1 MYLSRIAIENFRNFS
16 DFDVALD
23 GNVVIVGENRV
34 GKSNLLYALRLI
46 FDPTL
51 PDSARQLRM
60 ADFWDGVGQPDAHD
74 VISAF
79 VEIKDFEGDLDVLAV
94 LTDYR
99 LDDDPETV
107 RLTYEFRPKAEL
119 DGDPTTDDDFEF
131 VCYGG
136 NSGAKSFG
144 YDLRRRIA
152 LDLLPALRD
161 AEGDLATWRRS
172 PLRPLVE
179 KAFATVAD
187 DQLEAVA
194 KAIEAATKKLSGF
207 NEVKAL
213 ESAIGKLLTSIA
225 GKSQDTKPR
234 LGFVPVDPNR
244 LYRAVQLLI
253 DEGKRNIHEASLGS
267 ANLIFL
273 TLKALELKGVM
284 EGGQRDHTF
293 LAIEE
298 PEAHLHPHLQR
309 SVYRHFFENMFGD
322 QGGANDLSVCLTTH
336 SPQIASVAPF
346 RSIVLLRDKG
356 DDGTVGYSTAS
367 IDLSDAEVDDLE
379 RYLDV
384 TRAEMLFA
392 RGVLLVE
399 GDAERFLV
407 PAFAKS
413 KGVPLDEY
421 GITVC
426 SVAGTNFTPYVKL
439 LAGLNIPYAVITDW
453 DPGDDD
459 DRTPLGWNRSR
470 SLVEAGELIR
480 TGKDQAALLKKLDAF
495 GSDETAEGFCN
506 TCETYGVFSNF
517 DTLEVDLF
525 EGDFQK
531 AVLDTLREAKFGKKR
546 AALIEAWAKKPDDFD
561 KKQFLAMVDDIGK
574 GRFAQRLV
582 TRLGKTGPPKYIASA
597 IDFVV
602 SRV

>member
-1 MYLSRIAIENFRNFS
+1 MYLSRIAIRNFRNFS
-16 DFDVALD
+16 DFDVTLN
-23 GNVVIVGENRV
+23 GNVVIVGENRI
-34 GKSNLLYALRLI
+34 GKTNLLYTLRLL

-51 PDSARQLRM
+51 PDSARQLRI
-60 ADFWDGVGQPDAHD
+60 ADFWDGLGQPDAD
-74 VISAF
+74 DEISVC
-79 VEIKDFEGDLDVLAV
+79 VEIKDFEADLDILAV

-99 LDDDPETV
+99 LDDDPATV
-107 RLTYEFRPKAEL
+107 RLTYAFRPKAEL
-119 DGDPTTDDDFEF
+119 EGDPGTDDDYEF

-136 NSGAKSFG
+136 STEAKQFG
-144 YDLRRRIA
+144 HNVRRRLS

-172 PLRPLVE
+172 PLRPLIE
-179 KAFATVAD
+179 NAFASVDETKL
-187 DQLEAVA
+187 QAVA
-194 KAIEAATKKLSGF
+194 TAVEEATTKLSRF
-207 NEVKAL
+207 AEVRRL
-213 ESAIGKLLTSIA
+213 EHAIGNLLTSIA
-225 GKSQDTKPR
+225 GQSQDAKPR
-234 LGFVPVDPNR
+234 LGFVPIDPNR

-273 TLKALELKGVM
+273 TLKALELKNVM
-284 EGGQRDHTF
+284 EEGRRDHTF

-309 SVYRHFFENMFGD
+309 SVYRHFFENIFGD
-322 QGGANDLSVCLTTH
+322 QGNANDLSVCLTTH
-336 SPQIASVAPF
+336 SPQIVSVAPF
-346 RSIVLLRDKG
+346 RSIVLLRDEG

-367 IDLSDAEVDDLE
+367 ISFSQAEVDDLA

-392 RGVLLVE
+392 RGVILVE

-407 PAFAKS
+407 PAFAETM
-413 KGVPLDEY
+413 GHPLDED

-426 SVAGTNFTPYVKL
+426 SVAGTNFKPYVKL

-459 DRTPLGWNRSR
+459 ESDPLGWKRTR
-470 SLVEAGELIR
+470 ALVEAGEVIR
-480 TGKDQAALLKKLDAF
+480 TGEDQKALLKELDAF
-495 GSDETAEGFCN
+495 EDVNEFCDA
-506 TCETYGVFSNF
+506 CEPYGIFSNI

-525 EGDFQK
+525 EGNFQA
-531 AVLDTLREAKFGKKR
+531 AVLETLREGKFGAKR
-546 AALIEAWAKKPDDFD
+546 KALIEDWAKKPKNLD
-561 KKQFLAMVDDIGK
+561 KKQFLAMVEDIGK

-582 TRLGKTGPPKYIASA
+582 TRLGETKPPKYIASA
-597 IDFVV
+597 INFVV
-602 SRV
+602 ARV